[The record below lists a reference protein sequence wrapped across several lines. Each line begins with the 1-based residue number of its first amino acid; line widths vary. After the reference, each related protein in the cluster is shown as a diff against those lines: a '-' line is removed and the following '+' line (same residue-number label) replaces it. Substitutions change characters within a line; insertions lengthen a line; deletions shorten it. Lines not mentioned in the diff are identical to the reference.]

1 MCPRAPGCL
10 AAPPSQSEHFTA
22 GHWCHSPGLF
32 HPSAPPAYVHSPELG
47 VGEGCVCPMVG
58 GAEWMEGLACREI
71 SEPVNGARFPVT
83 HSVRR
88 MGRR

>member
-1 MCPRAPGCL
+1 MCPRAPGCH
-10 AAPPSQSEHFTA
+10 AAPLSQSEHLTA
-22 GHWCHSPGLF
+22 IVPVCFILLPRLH
-32 HPSAPPAYVHSPELG
+32 YVHSPALG

-58 GAEWMEGLACREI
+58 GAEWMEGLDCREM